1 MNRLFNMTGS
11 ASRKPRPVS
20 GAEGRIERKNTSLP
34 GSPALWAEGFKSIAN
49 AKSLTIRILA
59 AAAVIALLLPLTA
72 AMAAVDSYPGKP
84 VRLIIPFAPGGITDI
99 IGRVI
104 AIKLSERLGTQVVVE
119 NRGGAGGIIGME
131 MAAKAKP
138 DGYTLLFTTAAFA
151 TNPSLYKVPFDPIK
165 SFVPIAKAGVGVNV
179 LTVHP
184 GVPVHSVQEL
194 IALAKKQPGKLACSA
209 AGAGSF
215 GHLAIEYFK
224 SMAGVDFKTVQFKGG
239 GPAAIDTMGGHTQIH
254 FSALV
259 TTMPHIK
266 SGKLKALGVSGS
278 ARSRVF
284 LDLPTIA
291 EAGVPG
297 YEASIWLGFLAPAGT
312 PMTVVDKIYRELAVL
327 LASEETRKNLENQ
340 GIEVDPMGPAEFGKF
355 IEAEISKWAKV
366 VKEGNIKAED

>member
-1 MNRLFNMTGS
+1 MKRLLDM
-11 ASRKPRPVS
+11 R
-20 GAEGRIERKNTSLP
+20 
-34 GSPALWAEGFKSIAN
+34 SIAS
-49 AKSLTIRILA
+49 AKSLTIRILGVMS
-59 AAAVIALLLPLTA
+59 VIAAILPLPA
-72 AMAAVDSYPGKP
+72 ATAAVDSYPNKP

-104 AIKLSERLGTQVVVE
+104 AAKLSERLGTQVVVE

-179 LTVHP
+179 LTVYP
-184 GVPVHSVQEL
+184 GVPINSVSEL
-194 IALAKKQPGKLACSA
+194 IAFAKKQPGKLACSV

-239 GPAAIDTMGGHTQIH
+239 GPAAIDTMGGHTQVH

-259 TTMPHIK
+259 TTLPHIK
-266 SGKLKALGVSGS
+266 SGKLKALGISGT

-284 LDLPTIA
+284 PDLPTIA
-291 EAGVPG
+291 ESGLPG

-312 PMTVVDKIYRELAVL
+312 PMTVVDRIYKELGVL
-327 LASEETRKNLENQ
+327 LASEETKKTLENQ
-340 GIEVDPMGPAEFGKF
+340 GIEADLMGPAEFGKF
-355 IEAEISKWAKV
+355 IEAEIAKWGKV

>member
-1 MNRLFNMTGS
+1 MNRSFVVTFI
-11 ASRKPRPVS
+11 V
-20 GAEGRIERKNTSLP
+20 
-34 GSPALWAEGFKSIAN
+34 N
-49 AKSLTIRILA
+49 AKSITIRILGLLSIIA
-59 AAAVIALLLPLTA
+59 ALLPHPA
-72 AMAAVDSYPGKP
+72 ALAAVDAYPSKP
-84 VRLIIPFAPGGITDI
+84 IRLVIPFAPGGISDI

-104 AIKLSERLGTQVVVE
+104 AVKLSERLGAQVVVE

-151 TNPSLYKVPFDPIK
+151 TNPSLYKMPFDPVR
-165 SFVPIAKAGVGVNV
+165 SFVPIARAGVGVNV

-184 GVPVHSVQEL
+184 GVPVQSVKEL

-259 TTMPHIK
+259 TTLPHIK
-266 SGKLKALGVSGS
+266 SGKLRALAVSGA
-278 ARSRVF
+278 ARSKAAP
-284 LDLPTIA
+284 DLPTIA
-291 EAGVPG
+291 ESGVPG

-312 PMTVVDKIYRELAVL
+312 PTAVVDRIARELGVL
-327 LASEETRKNLENQ
+327 LASDETRKSLENH
-340 GIEVDPMGPAEFGKF
+340 GVEADLLGPAEFGKF
-355 IEAEISKWAKV
+355 IEAEIAKWARV
-366 VKEGNIKAED
+366 VKEGNIKAEE

>member
-1 MNRLFNMTGS
+1 MNRLFIMESMT
-11 ASRKPRPVS
+11 
-20 GAEGRIERKNTSLP
+20 
-34 GSPALWAEGFKSIAN
+34 N
-49 AKSLTIRILA
+49 AKSLTIKILVLLSVIA
-59 AAAVIALLLPLTA
+59 ATLPLPAAV
-72 AMAAVDSYPGKP
+72 AAVDSYPGKP

-104 AIKLSERLGTQVVVE
+104 AVKLSERLGAQIVVE

-131 MAAKAKP
+131 LAAKAKP

-179 LTVHP
+179 LTVYP
-184 GVPVHSVQEL
+184 GVPIQSVSEL
-194 IALAKKQPGKLACSA
+194 VAFAKKQPGKLACSV

-239 GPAAIDTMGGHTQIH
+239 GPAAIDTMGGHTQVH

-266 SGKLKALGVSGS
+266 SGKLKALGVSGT
-278 ARSRVF
+278 ARSKVF
-284 LDLPTIA
+284 PDLPTIA
-291 EAGVPG
+291 ESGLPG

-312 PMTVVDKIYRELAVL
+312 PKNAIDRIYKELAVL
-327 LASEETRKNLENQ
+327 LASEETRKSLENQ
-340 GIEVDPMGPAEFGKF
+340 GVEVDLLGPAEFGKF
-355 IEAEISKWAKV
+355 IEAEIAKWAKV
-366 VKEGNIKAED
+366 VKEGNIKAEE

>member
-1 MNRLFNMTGS
+1 MQRLFN
-11 ASRKPRPVS
+11 
-20 GAEGRIERKNTSLP
+20 ITSM
-34 GSPALWAEGFKSIAN
+34 AD
-49 AKSLTIRILA
+49 AKSLAIRILGVLSVI
-59 AAAVIALLLPLTA
+59 AVILPLPA
-72 AMAAVDSYPGKP
+72 ATAAVDSYPSKP

-104 AIKLSERLGTQVVVE
+104 ATRLSERLGTQIVVE

-151 TNPSLYKVPFDPIK
+151 TNPSLFKVPFDPIK

-179 LTVHP
+179 LTVYP
-184 GVPVHSVQEL
+184 GVPINSVKEL
-194 IALAKKQPGKLACSA
+194 IAFAKKQPGKLACSV

-224 SMAGVDFKTVQFKGG
+224 SMAGVDFKIVQFKGG

-259 TTMPHIK
+259 TTLPHIR
-266 SGKLKALGVSGS
+266 SGKLKALGVSGA
-278 ARSRVF
+278 ARSKLF
-284 LDLPTIA
+284 PDLPTIA
-291 EAGVPG
+291 ESGLPG

-312 PMTVVDKIYRELAVL
+312 PTAAVDKIYKELGAL
-327 LASEETRKNLENQ
+327 LASEETRKTLENQ
-340 GIEVDPMGPAEFGKF
+340 GIEVDLAGPAEFGKF
-355 IEAEISKWAKV
+355 VGAEIAKWGKV
-366 VKEGNIKAED
+366 VKEGNIKVEN

>member
-1 MNRLFNMTGS
+1 MNHRLS
-11 ASRKPRPVS
+11 K
-20 GAEGRIERKNTSLP
+20 RISF
-34 GSPALWAEGFKSIAN
+34 AQ
-49 AKSLTIRILA
+49 AKSATIRILGVL
-59 AAAVIALLLPLTA
+59 AVIAALVPLPA
-72 AMAAVDSYPGKP
+72 ADAAVEAYPNKP

-104 AIKLSERLGTQVVVE
+104 AAKLSERLGTQVVVE

-151 TNPSLYKVPFDPIK
+151 TNPSLYKVPFDPVK
-165 SFVPIAKAGVGVNV
+165 SFVPVAKAGVGVNV

-184 GVPVHSVQEL
+184 GVPINSVKEL

-259 TTMPHIK
+259 TTLPHIK
-266 SGKLKALGVSGS
+266 SGKLKALGVSGA
-278 ARSRVF
+278 ARSKVF
-284 LDLPTIA
+284 PDLPTIA
-291 EAGVPG
+291 ESGLPG

-312 PMTVVDKIYRELAVL
+312 PSTVVDRIHKELAAL
-327 LASEETRKNLENQ
+327 WASEETRKSLENQ
-340 GIEVDPMGPAEFGKF
+340 GIEVDPLGPAEFGKF
-355 IEAEISKWAKV
+355 IEAEIAKWAKV

>member
-1 MNRLFNMTGS
+1 MNRLFIMESMT
-11 ASRKPRPVS
+11 
-20 GAEGRIERKNTSLP
+20 
-34 GSPALWAEGFKSIAN
+34 N
-49 AKSLTIRILA
+49 AKSLTIKILVLLSVIA
-59 AAAVIALLLPLTA
+59 ATLPLPAAV
-72 AMAAVDSYPGKP
+72 AAVDSYPGKP

-179 LTVHP
+179 LTVYP
-184 GVPVHSVQEL
+184 GVPIQSVSEL
-194 IALAKKQPGKLACSA
+194 IAFAKKQPGKLACSV

-239 GPAAIDTMGGHTQIH
+239 GPAAIDTMGGHTQVH

-266 SGKLKALGVSGS
+266 SGKLKALGVSGT
-278 ARSRVF
+278 ARSKVF
-284 LDLPTIA
+284 PDLPTIA
-291 EAGVPG
+291 ESGLPG

-312 PMTVVDKIYRELAVL
+312 PKSALDRIYKELAVL
-327 LASEETRKNLENQ
+327 LASEETRKSLENQ
-340 GIEVDPMGPAEFGKF
+340 GVEVDLMGPAEFGKF
-355 IEAEISKWAKV
+355 IEAEIAKWAKV
-366 VKEGNIKAED
+366 VKDGNIKAED

>member
-1 MNRLFNMTGS
+1 MNRLFNM
-11 ASRKPRPVS
+11 
-20 GAEGRIERKNTSLP
+20 
-34 GSPALWAEGFKSIAN
+34 KSIAN
-49 AKSLTIRILA
+49 AKSATIRVLGVL
-59 AAAVIALLLPLTA
+59 AVIAAILSLQA
-72 AMAAVDSYPGKP
+72 AAAAVDSYPSKP

-104 AIKLSERLGTQVVVE
+104 AIKLSERLGTQIVVE

-165 SFVPIAKAGVGVNV
+165 SFIPIAKTGVGVNV
-179 LTVHP
+179 LTVYP
-184 GVPVHSVQEL
+184 GVPINSVSEL
-194 IALAKKQPGKLACSA
+194 IAFAKKQPGKLACSV

-239 GPAAIDTMGGHTQIH
+239 GPAAIDTMGGHTQVH

-266 SGKLKALGVSGS
+266 SGKLKALGVSGT

-284 LDLPTIA
+284 PDLPTIA
-291 EAGVPG
+291 ESGLPG

-312 PMTVVDKIYRELAVL
+312 PMTAVDRIYKELAVL
-327 LASEETRKNLENQ
+327 LASEETKKSLENQ
-340 GIEVDPMGPAEFGKF
+340 GIEVDLLGPAEFGKF
-355 IEAEISKWAKV
+355 IEAEIAKWAKV
-366 VKEGNIKAED
+366 VKEGNIKEEN

>member
-1 MNRLFNMTGS
+1 MNRSFVVTFI
-11 ASRKPRPVS
+11 V
-20 GAEGRIERKNTSLP
+20 
-34 GSPALWAEGFKSIAN
+34 N
-49 AKSLTIRILA
+49 AKSITIRILGLLSIIA
-59 AAAVIALLLPLTA
+59 ALLPHPA
-72 AMAAVDSYPGKP
+72 ALAAVDAYPSKP
-84 VRLIIPFAPGGITDI
+84 IRLVIPFAPGGISEI

-104 AIKLSERLGTQVVVE
+104 AVKLSERLGAQVVVE

-151 TNPSLYKVPFDPIK
+151 TNPSLYKMPFDPVR
-165 SFVPIAKAGVGVNV
+165 SFVPIARAGVGVNV

-184 GVPVHSVQEL
+184 GVPVQSVKEL

-259 TTMPHIK
+259 TTLPHIK
-266 SGKLKALGVSGS
+266 SGKL
-278 ARSRVF
+278 RV
-284 LDLPTIA
+284 
-291 EAGVPG
+291 
-297 YEASIWLGFLAPAGT
+297 
-312 PMTVVDKIYRELAVL
+312 
-327 LASEETRKNLENQ
+327 
-340 GIEVDPMGPAEFGKF
+340 
-355 IEAEISKWAKV
+355 
-366 VKEGNIKAED
+366 

>member
-1 MNRLFNMTGS
+1 MNRLLKM
-11 ASRKPRPVS
+11 
-20 GAEGRIERKNTSLP
+20 
-34 GSPALWAEGFKSIAN
+34 KSIAN
-49 AKSLTIRILA
+49 AKSPVIGILGVLSVI
-59 AAAVIALLLPLTA
+59 AVILPLPA
-72 AMAAVDSYPGKP
+72 AMAAVDSYPNKP

-104 AIKLSERLGTQVVVE
+104 AIKLSERLGAQVVVE

-179 LTVHP
+179 LTVYP
-184 GVPVHSVQEL
+184 GVPINSVNEL
-194 IALAKKQPGKLACSA
+194 IAFAKKQPGKLACSV

-239 GPAAIDTMGGHTQIH
+239 GPAAIDTMGGHTQVH

-278 ARSRVF
+278 ARSKVF
-284 LDLPTIA
+284 PDLPTIA
-291 EAGVPG
+291 ESGLPG

-312 PMTVVDKIYRELAVL
+312 PKSALDRIYKELAVL
-327 LASEETRKNLENQ
+327 LASEETRKSLENQ
-340 GIEVDPMGPAEFGKF
+340 GVEVDLMGPSEFGKF
-355 IEAEISKWAKV
+355 IEAEIAKWGKV
-366 VKEGNIKAED
+366 VKEGSIKAED

>member
-1 MNRLFNMTGS
+1 MNRLFNM
-11 ASRKPRPVS
+11 
-20 GAEGRIERKNTSLP
+20 
-34 GSPALWAEGFKSIAN
+34 KSIAN
-49 AKSLTIRILA
+49 AKSATIRILGVLS
-59 AAAVIALLLPLTA
+59 VIAAILPFQA
-72 AMAAVDSYPGKP
+72 AMAAVDSYPSKP

-104 AIKLSERLGTQVVVE
+104 AIKLSERLGTQIVVE

-131 MAAKAKP
+131 MTAKAKP

-179 LTVHP
+179 LTVYP
-184 GVPVHSVQEL
+184 GIPIHSVSEL
-194 IALAKKQPGKLACSA
+194 IAFAKKQPGKLACSV

-239 GPAAIDTMGGHTQIH
+239 GPAAIDTMGGHTQVH

-259 TTMPHIK
+259 TTMPHIR
-266 SGKLKALGVSGS
+266 SGKLKALGVSGT
-278 ARSRVF
+278 ARSKVF
-284 LDLPTIA
+284 PDLPTIA
-291 EAGVPG
+291 ESGLPG

-312 PMTVVDKIYRELAVL
+312 PMAVVDRIYKELAVL
-327 LASEETRKNLENQ
+327 LASEETKKSLENQ
-340 GIEVDPMGPAEFGKF
+340 GIEVDLMGPAEFGKF
-355 IEAEISKWAKV
+355 IEAEIAKWGKV

>member
-1 MNRLFNMTGS
+1 MNRLFIMESMT
-11 ASRKPRPVS
+11 
-20 GAEGRIERKNTSLP
+20 
-34 GSPALWAEGFKSIAN
+34 N
-49 AKSLTIRILA
+49 AKSLTIKILVLLS
-59 AAAVIALLLPLTA
+59 VIAATLPLPA

-179 LTVHP
+179 LTVYP
-184 GVPVHSVQEL
+184 GVPIQSVSEL
-194 IALAKKQPGKLACSA
+194 IAFAKKQPGKLACSV

-239 GPAAIDTMGGHTQIH
+239 GPAAIDTMGGHTQVH

-266 SGKLKALGVSGS
+266 SGKLKALGVSGT
-278 ARSRVF
+278 ARSKVF
-284 LDLPTIA
+284 PDLPTIA
-291 EAGVPG
+291 ESGLPG

-312 PMTVVDKIYRELAVL
+312 PKSALDRIYKELAVL
-327 LASEETRKNLENQ
+327 LASEETRKSLENQ
-340 GIEVDPMGPAEFGKF
+340 GVEVDLMGPAEFGKF
-355 IEAEISKWAKV
+355 IEAEIAKWAKV
-366 VKEGNIKAED
+366 VKDGNIKAED

>member
-1 MNRLFNMTGS
+1 MNRLFIMESMT
-11 ASRKPRPVS
+11 
-20 GAEGRIERKNTSLP
+20 
-34 GSPALWAEGFKSIAN
+34 N
-49 AKSLTIRILA
+49 AKSLTIKILVLLS
-59 AAAVIALLLPLTA
+59 VIAATLPLPA

-84 VRLIIPFAPGGITDI
+84 VRLVIPFAPGGITDI

-179 LTVHP
+179 LTVYP
-184 GVPVHSVQEL
+184 GVPIQSVSEL
-194 IALAKKQPGKLACSA
+194 IAFAKKQPGKLACSV

-239 GPAAIDTMGGHTQIH
+239 GPAAIDTMGGHTQVH

-266 SGKLKALGVSGS
+266 SGKLKALGVSGT
-278 ARSRVF
+278 ARSKVF
-284 LDLPTIA
+284 PDLPTIA
-291 EAGVPG
+291 ESGLPG

-312 PMTVVDKIYRELAVL
+312 PKSALDRIYKELAVL
-327 LASEETRKNLENQ
+327 LASEETRKSLENQ
-340 GIEVDPMGPAEFGKF
+340 GVEVDLMGPAEFGKF
-355 IEAEISKWAKV
+355 IEAEIAKWAKV
-366 VKEGNIKAED
+366 VKDGNIKAED

>member
-1 MNRLFNMTGS
+1 MNRLFIMESMT
-11 ASRKPRPVS
+11 
-20 GAEGRIERKNTSLP
+20 
-34 GSPALWAEGFKSIAN
+34 N
-49 AKSLTIRILA
+49 AKSLTIKILVLLSVIA
-59 AAAVIALLLPLTA
+59 ATLPLPAAV
-72 AMAAVDSYPGKP
+72 AAVDSYPGKP
-84 VRLIIPFAPGGITDI
+84 VRLVIPFAPGGITDI

-179 LTVHP
+179 LTVYP
-184 GVPVHSVQEL
+184 GVPIQSVSEL
-194 IALAKKQPGKLACSA
+194 IAFAKKQPGKLACSV

-239 GPAAIDTMGGHTQIH
+239 GPAAIDTMGGHTQVH

-266 SGKLKALGVSGS
+266 SGKLKALGVSGT
-278 ARSRVF
+278 ARSKVF
-284 LDLPTIA
+284 PDLPTIA
-291 EAGVPG
+291 ESGLPG

-312 PMTVVDKIYRELAVL
+312 PKSALDRIYKELAVL
-327 LASEETRKNLENQ
+327 LASEETRKSLENQ
-340 GIEVDPMGPAEFGKF
+340 GVEVDLMGPAEFGKF
-355 IEAEISKWAKV
+355 IEAEIAKWAKV
-366 VKEGNIKAED
+366 VKDGNIKAED

>member
-1 MNRLFNMTGS
+1 MNRLFIMESMT
-11 ASRKPRPVS
+11 
-20 GAEGRIERKNTSLP
+20 
-34 GSPALWAEGFKSIAN
+34 N
-49 AKSLTIRILA
+49 AKSLTIKILVLLS
-59 AAAVIALLLPLTA
+59 VIAATLPLPA

-84 VRLIIPFAPGGITDI
+84 VRLVIPFAPGGITDI

-179 LTVHP
+179 LTVYP
-184 GVPVHSVQEL
+184 GVPIQSVSEL
-194 IALAKKQPGKLACSA
+194 IAFAKKQPGKLACSV

-239 GPAAIDTMGGHTQIH
+239 GPAAIDTMGGHTQVH

-266 SGKLKALGVSGS
+266 SGKLKALGVSGT
-278 ARSRVF
+278 ARSKVF
-284 LDLPTIA
+284 PDLPTIA
-291 EAGVPG
+291 ESGLPG

-312 PMTVVDKIYRELAVL
+312 PKSALDRIYKELAVL
-327 LASEETRKNLENQ
+327 LASEETRKSLENQ
-340 GIEVDPMGPAEFGKF
+340 GVEVDLLGPAEFGKF
-355 IEAEISKWAKV
+355 IEAEIAKWAKV